1 MGRRQQQRLAR
12 RVAKMETQEDIS
24 SEIVEEIGSG
34 YENRGERKVQ
44 AGRSNIQNTKE

>member
-12 RVAKMETQEDIS
+12 RVAKMETKEDIS
-24 SEIVEEIGSG
+24 SEIVEETGSG

-44 AGRSNIQNTKE
+44 